1 MGRKDA
7 KQQGEPA
14 LDWVSKGGHRD
25 AAILKLGRILVRQL
39 GLVRETDTLA
49 RWMAHHIAELIHDAE
64 TAQGDSAIG
73 ARLACQDAIIAL
85 WAHRAGLPG
94 RAPHSELLDGWTKLL
109 RSQNASQFFPTIR
122 SSQTTGQVQR
132 SETETYLQLALK
144 LRTMV
149 DPLIRA
155 ALHLAVQAAD
165 PAEVEKVST
174 IAEAQLEDE
183 ETKVTRILIGWSEK
197 RLPESNE
204 MKAEVRK
211 VVEDIV
217 KGAEDILDSLERL
230 ATKEELSGSGND
242 DEATTSL
249 SKL

>member
-7 KQQGEPA
+7 KQQGEPT

-49 RWMAHHIAELIHDAE
+49 RWMAHHIAELIYDAE

-73 ARLACQDAIIAL
+73 ARLACHDAIIAL
-85 WAHRAGLPG
+85 WTHRAGLPG

-109 RSQNASQFFPTIR
+109 RSQNASQFFPTMR
-122 SSQTTGQVQR
+122 SSQTTGQAQR
-132 SETETYLQLALK
+132 SETEEYLDIALK

-149 DPLIRA
+149 DPLIRT

-165 PAEVEKVST
+165 PAEVEKVRT

-197 RLPESNE
+197 RLPESKE
-204 MKAEVRK
+204 MKAEVKK

-217 KGAEDILDSLERL
+217 KAAEKILDSLEHL
-230 ATKEELSGSGND
+230 AIKEELSGKEND
-242 DEATTSL
+242 DEAATSF

>member
-14 LDWVSKGGHRD
+14 LDWVSKGGDRD
-25 AAILKLGRILVRQL
+25 AAILKLGRNLVRQL

-49 RWMAHHIAELIHDAE
+49 RWMAHHVAELIHDAE
-64 TAQGDSAIG
+64 TAQGDSAQG

-94 RAPHSELLDGWTKLL
+94 RASHSELLDGWTKLL
-109 RSQNASQFFPTIR
+109 RSQNASQFYPTMR
-122 SSQTTGQVQR
+122 SSQPKGQVQR
-132 SETETYLQLALK
+132 SETEIYLELALK

-217 KGAEDILDSLERL
+217 KGAENILDSLERL
-230 ATKEELSGSGND
+230 ATKEELSGKGND
-242 DEATTSL
+242 DEAAISL
-249 SKL
+249 NRL

>member
-1 MGRKDA
+1 MVGDDA
-7 KQQGEPA
+7 
-14 LDWVSKGGHRD
+14 DRD

-49 RWMAHHIAELIHDAE
+49 RWMAHHVAELIQDAE
-64 TAQGDSAIG
+64 TAQGDSAQG

-94 RAPHSELLDGWTKLL
+94 RASRSALLEGWTKLL
-109 RSQNASQFFPTIR
+109 RSQNASQFYPTMR
-122 SSQTTGQVQR
+122 PSQPTGQVQR
-132 SETETYLQLALK
+132 SETETYLELALK
-144 LRTMV
+144 LRTIV

-165 PAEVEKVST
+165 PTEVEKVRT

-197 RLPESNE
+197 RLPESKE
-204 MKAEVRK
+204 MKAEVK
-211 VVEDIV
+211 KAVEDIV
-217 KGAEDILDSLERL
+217 DGAENILDSLERL
-230 ATKEELSGSGND
+230 ATKEEVADDGNADAAATMLS
-242 DEATTSL
+242 EL
-249 SKL
+249 

>member
-1 MGRKDA
+1 
-7 KQQGEPA
+7 
-14 LDWVSKGGHRD
+14 
-25 AAILKLGRILVRQL
+25 
-39 GLVRETDTLA
+39 
-49 RWMAHHIAELIHDAE
+49 
-64 TAQGDSAIG
+64 
-73 ARLACQDAIIAL
+73 
-85 WAHRAGLPG
+85 
-94 RAPHSELLDGWTKLL
+94 
-109 RSQNASQFFPTIR
+109 
-122 SSQTTGQVQR
+122 
-132 SETETYLQLALK
+132 
-144 LRTMV
+144 MV

>member
-1 MGRKDA
+1 MGRKEA

-14 LDWVSKGGHRD
+14 LDWVSKGGDRD

-49 RWMAHHIAELIHDAE
+49 RWMAHHVAELIHDAE
-64 TAQGDSAIG
+64 TAQGDSAQG

-94 RAPHSELLDGWTKLL
+94 RASRSELLEGWTKLL
-109 RSQNASQFFPTIR
+109 RSQNASQFYPAMR
-122 SSQTTGQVQR
+122 SSQPTGQVQR
-132 SETETYLQLALK
+132 SETETYLELALK
-144 LRTMV
+144 LRTTV

-165 PAEVEKVST
+165 PAEVEEAKT
-174 IAEAQLEDE
+174 IAEAQLEYKDD
-183 ETKVTRILIGWSEK
+183 KLTRILIGWSEK
-197 RLPESNE
+197 RLPESKE

-211 VVEDIV
+211 FVDDFV
-217 KGAEDILDSLERL
+217 KGAGNILDGLELL
-230 ATKEELSGSGND
+230 ATKEELSGRGND
-242 DEATTSL
+242 DEAASFL